1 MSLPNTDPQL
11 LSYQPSQSPMLPTG
25 KTQVLGLD
33 YNIASL
39 LCYVP
44 FGCIAA
50 IVFLLTE
57 SRESKFVRF
66 HAIQSLLFGAGLI
79 VLTTVISIFGT
90 IIGKIPVIGF
100 IFALL
105 MIPFWLLL
113 SFGSLVLAI
122 ITIVKAYQYQFY
134 KLPIIGNYAEKL

>member
-1 MSLPNTDPQL
+1 MSLPNTDSQFL
-11 LSYQPSQSPMLPTG
+11 NYQQSNTPSPFTG

-44 FGCIAA
+44 FGFIAA

-57 SRESKFVRF
+57 NKESKFVRF
-66 HAIQSLLFGAGLI
+66 HSIQSLLFAGAMMALTI
-79 VLTTVISIFGT
+79 VMSILGT
-90 IIGKIPVIGF
+90 IIGKIPVVGL

-105 MIPFWLLL
+105 LIPFWLIVG
-113 SFGSLVLAI
+113 FGSLVLAI
-122 ITIVKAYQYQFY
+122 ITIVKAYQYQLY
-134 KLPIIGNYAEKL
+134 KLPIIGNYADRL